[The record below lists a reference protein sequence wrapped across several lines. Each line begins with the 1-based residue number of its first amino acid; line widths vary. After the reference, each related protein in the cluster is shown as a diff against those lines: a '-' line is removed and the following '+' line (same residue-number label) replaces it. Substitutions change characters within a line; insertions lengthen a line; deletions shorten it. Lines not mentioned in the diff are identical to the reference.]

1 VIDVPLAYAFTA
13 GLVATVNPCGFPM
26 LPAYLSYFIG
36 LDDAEADGGGR
47 VARAL
52 VAAGAVSLGFLAV
65 FAVLGV
71 PINAGV
77 SWIYRAMPWFTL
89 VVGAVLLLLG
99 AAMLTGRKLT
109 LALPRFDR
117 GGENRRFGSMV
128 VFGVS
133 YAVASLS
140 CTLPVF
146 LIVVAGTTERVNVV
160 SGLLAFVAYGVGMSL
175 VLMVLSLALA
185 LARESMVRRLRHL
198 LRYADRAAGVLL
210 VLVGVYLL
218 SYGVYAMDPVNSTS
232 SPVGVV
238 GDWSSA
244 ATAWLSEGGTGLG
257 LALAALVA
265 LGVGWVALSGWR
277 RSPARASGEGAVASG
292 GTSGPEE
299 EVASR
304 QTVSAGDTGGS

>member
-13 GLVATVNPCGFPM
+13 GLVATVNPCGFTM

-36 LDDAEADGGGR
+36 LDDASADGDSR
-47 VARAL
+47 VPRAL

-65 FAVLGV
+65 FAALGV

-89 VVGAVLLLLG
+89 VVGGALLALG
-99 AAMLTGRKLT
+99 AAMLSGRKLT
-109 LALPRFDR
+109 LSLPRLHR

-128 VFGVS
+128 LFGAS

-140 CTLPVF
+140 CTLPIF
-146 LIVVAGTTERVNVV
+146 LVVVAGTTERVNFA

-185 LARESMVRRLRHL
+185 LARESMVRRLRHA

-210 VLVGVYLL
+210 VAVGAYLL
-218 SYGVYAMDPVNSTS
+218 YYGVYAMDPANSAAI

-244 ATAWLSEGGTGLG
+244 AATWLAEGGTGLG
-257 LALAALVA
+257 LGLAAIVA
-265 LGVGWVALSGWR
+265 LGAGWAAWNHRHR
-277 RSPARASGEGAVASG
+277 RPA
-292 GTSGPEE
+292 
-299 EVASR
+299 ASR
-304 QTVSAGDTGGS
+304 QPLSAGDHGGG

>member
-1 VIDVPLAYAFTA
+1 MIDVPLAYAFTA

-36 LDDAEADGGGR
+36 LDDAEADGGSR
-47 VARAL
+47 VPRAL
-52 VAAGAVSLGFLAV
+52 MAAGAVSLGFLAV

-77 SWIYRAMPWFTL
+77 SWIYRVMPWFTL
-89 VVGAVLLLLG
+89 VVGAMLVILG
-99 AAMLTGRKLT
+99 VAMLAGRKLR
-109 LALPRFDR
+109 LALPRLER
-117 GGENRRFGSMV
+117 GGDSRRFGSMV
-128 VFGVS
+128 LFGVS

-146 LIVVAGTTERVNVV
+146 LIVVAGTTERVNAV
-160 SGLLAFVAYGVGMSL
+160 SGLLAFLAYGVGMSL

-210 VLVGVYLL
+210 ILVGAYLVL
-218 SYGVYAMDPVNSTS
+218 YGVYAMDPVNSTS

-244 ATAWLSEGGTGLG
+244 ATTWLSEGGAGLG
-257 LALAALVA
+257 LVLAALVT
-265 LGVGWVALSGWR
+265 LGAGWTVLSHR
-277 RSPARASGEGAVASG
+277 RRRPPRGTGEDAATSGEA
-292 GTSGPEE
+292 TGPGE
-299 EVASR
+299 EVAAR
-304 QTVSAGDTGGS
+304 QPVSAGDASGG

>member
-1 VIDVPLAYAFTA
+1 MIDVPLVHAFTA

-36 LDDAEADGGGR
+36 LDDDQADGGSR
-47 VARAL
+47 VPRAL
-52 VAAGAVSLGFLAV
+52 VAAGAVSMGFLAV
-65 FAVLGV
+65 FVVLGV

-89 VVGAVLLLLG
+89 VVGAALFVLG
-99 AAMLTGRKLT
+99 AAMLAGRKLT
-109 LALPRFDR
+109 FTLPRFQR
-117 GGENRRFGSMV
+117 GGESRRFGSMV
-128 VFGVS
+128 LFGVS

-146 LIVVAGTTERVNVV
+146 LIVVAGTTERVNAA

-185 LARESMVRRLRHL
+185 LARESMVRRLRQA

-210 VLVGVYLL
+210 VLVGAYLVF
-218 SYGVYAMDPVNSTS
+218 YGVYAMDPVNSAS

-238 GDWSSA
+238 GSWSSA
-244 ATAWLSEGGTGLG
+244 ASAWLSEGGTGLG
-257 LALAALVA
+257 LVLAVL
-265 LGVGWVALSGWR
+265 
-277 RSPARASGEGAVASG
+277 VASG
-292 GTSGPEE
+292 AGWAVLSRRRRGPAPATHHSTVPEQGAAGPRE
-299 EVASR
+299 EVAPR
-304 QTVSAGDTGGS
+304 QPVSAGDTGGS